1 MKMVVLEEKFYGFCF
16 SLPSHEKCV
25 LSGFVRSGYMTLN
38 DGALR
43 DSHYGG
49 RSWSQSAGGYSSGK
63 SARAHGFH
71 INATTFFPSTDFNR
85 SNDSSGRLTGRHRR
99 HLRRGRKL

>member
-1 MKMVVLEEKFYGFCF
+1 MWDKRHQKQ
-16 SLPSHEKCV
+16 S
-25 LSGFVRSGYMTLN
+25 FVRSGYMTLN

-43 DSHYGG
+43 DNHYGG
-49 RSWSQSAGGYSSGK
+49 RSWSQSAGSYSSEK

-85 SNDSSGRLTGRHRR
+85 WYGFSVRCLVI
-99 HLRRGRKL
+99 LC